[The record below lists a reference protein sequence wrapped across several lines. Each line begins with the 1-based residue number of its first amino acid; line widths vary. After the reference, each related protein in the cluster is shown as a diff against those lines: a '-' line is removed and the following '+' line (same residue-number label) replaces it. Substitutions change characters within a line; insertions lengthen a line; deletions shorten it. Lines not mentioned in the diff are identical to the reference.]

1 MGSGHPEPI
10 FWVKN
15 LTVQD
20 QKLLSSDKHLKFIL
34 YHERVKYKKFSALL
48 WHKAADYPDNYVNK
62 KIDVLFS
69 FGKENRGFGAKF
81 YLNIIDFR
89 NSD

>member
-1 MGSGHPEPI
+1 M
-10 FWVKN
+10 
-15 LTVQD
+15 
-20 QKLLSSDKHLKFIL
+20 SSDKHLKLTL

-48 WHKAADYPDNYVNK
+48 WHKASDYAGDYVDK

-69 FGKENRGFGAKF
+69 FGKENRGFGPKF

-89 NSD
+89 ISE